1 MSAKGSATRQSIVA
15 RGFELAGQLGLEGL
29 TIGQLAEQLE
39 LSKSGLYAHFKSK
52 EALQIGVV
60 EHAVAQFVDRVVRPS
75 LLTPRGEPRVRAMF
89 AAWLD
94 WGLGQPSG
102 CFFMASTFE
111 LDDRPGPVRDALA
124 ASQRDWVETLA
135 TAARIAQR
143 EGHFRPDLDT
153 EAFAFSEYGIVL
165 ATAHHHRLLAHPR
178 ARALALSSFDD
189 LVAAARARHA

>member
-1 MSAKGSATRQSIVA
+1 VHSCGVSAKGSATRQSIVA
-15 RGFELAGQLGLEGL
+15 RGFELAGQLGPEGL

-39 LSKSGLYAHFKSK
+39 LSKSGLYAPLKSK

-60 EHAVAQFVDRVVRPS
+60 EHAVAQFVDQVVRPA

-102 CFFMASTFE
+102 
-111 LDDRPGPVRDALA
+111 
-124 ASQRDWVETLA
+124 
-135 TAARIAQR
+135 
-143 EGHFRPDLDT
+143 
-153 EAFAFSEYGIVL
+153 IVL

-178 ARALALSSFDD
+178 AHALALSSFED
-189 LVAAARARHA
+189 LVAAARARYA